1 MPAYAGQ
8 ACGYQ
13 GRGGGTDTFPSYTFW
28 YEGTLFQ
35 TPHMEPML
43 PAIMRNVGAPKA
55 LVMRTPAAVIPGE
68 EGDDRSTVPPVLGGA
83 GVGGDSVPPLENG
96 GTERNGG
103 TQTVDD
109 ARRWDDV
116 VAAWFA
122 ANPQAL
128 TGPAQGISSL
138 ARAMCSDNEGTDANY
153 EAYKGRAHKLF
164 HEFRACNPGQMV
176 L

>member
-1 MPAYAGQ
+1 M
-8 ACGYQ
+8 Q
-13 GRGGGTDTFPSYTFW
+13 GWGGTAF
-28 YEGTLFQ
+28 
-35 TPHMEPML
+35 HH
-43 PAIMRNVGAPKA
+43 
-55 LVMRTPAAVIPGE
+55 VIPEDEGE
-68 EGDDRSTVPPVLGGA
+68 RSTVPTVPEGTEGGA
-83 GVGGDSVPPLENG
+83 YTTVPTVPPLENG